1 MREARTDRRKFI
13 RATVESAAGLAAI
26 SAFAGDVFSKGNR
39 IVEAQETQTQPPK
52 SSSPKIKFAVI
63 GINHDHIHG
72 QITAVV
78 RGGGEFVS
86 FFAKRYP
93 QARLARSEDEILE
106 DKTIQLVLSAG
117 IPVDRAPLGVRV
129 MRHGKDY

>member
-86 FFAKRYP
+86 FFAKEPDLADAFAKRYP

-106 DKTIQLVLSAG
+106 DKT
-117 IPVDRAPLGVRV
+117 
-129 MRHGKDY
+129 